1 MQHPTSGIHH
11 ITAIAGDP
19 QRNLDF
25 YAGTLGLRLVK
36 RTVNF
41 DDPGTYH
48 FYYGDRTGR
57 PGTLLTFFP
66 WAGAFQGRPG
76 AGQATVTAF
85 AVPEGSLDYWE
96 DRLGSR
102 QISEVTR
109 RERFGD
115 STLRFTDPDGLALEL
130 VATAPASTVDVHP
143 ESAIP
148 QAAAIRGF
156 QGTTLTLRGADAT
169 AQVLTEVLGLIPAG
183 EDGAWRRYAAPA
195 GAAGGVVDLLRD
207 PDAPAGT
214 LGAGSVHHV
223 AWRATDGAH
232 QLRLRGEV
240 LGHGIGVTPVVDRQ
254 YFQSIYFR
262 EPGGVLFEVATD
274 GPGFLIDEAEATLGG
289 ALKLPPQYEPKRAA
303 IEEVLPPIT
312 LPRPDRAPVEA

>member
-1 MQHPTSGIHH
+1 MQNPTSGIHH

-66 WAGAFQGRPG
+66 WAGAFRGRSG
-76 AGQATVTAF
+76 AGQATETAF
-85 AVPEGSLDYWE
+85 AVPSGSLGYWE
-96 DRLGSR
+96 DRLGASQVGGVAR
-102 QISEVTR
+102 G
-109 RERFGD
+109 ERFGAP
-115 STLRFTDPDGLALEL
+115 TLRFNDPDGMVLEL
-130 VATAPASTVDVHP
+130 VESQVEEQSNVHPASN
-143 ESAIP
+143 IP
-148 QAAAIRGF
+148 GAAAIRRF
-156 QGTTLTLRGADAT
+156 HGTTLTLRGVDAT
-169 AQVLTEVLGLIPAG
+169 AQVLTDVLGLVPAG
-183 EDGAWRRYAAPA
+183 EDGPFRRFAPPA
-195 GAAGGVVDLLRD
+195 GVEGGVVDLLRD
-207 PDAPAGT
+207 PNAGWGS

-223 AWRATDGAH
+223 AWRAADGAQ

-240 LGHGIGVTPVVDRQ
+240 LGHSISVTPVVDRQ

-274 GPGFLIDEAEATLGG
+274 GPGFLIDEPEATLGES
-289 ALKLPPQYEPKRAA
+289 LKLPPQFEAERAA
-303 IEEVLPPIT
+303 IEQVLAPIT
-312 LPRPDRAPVEA
+312 LPGAKQAPVEA

>member
-1 MQHPTSGIHH
+1 MQNPTSGIHH

-66 WAGAFQGRPG
+66 WAGAFRGRSG

-85 AVPEGSLDYWE
+85 AVPAGSLGYWE
-96 DRLGSR
+96 ERLGTS
-102 QISEVTR
+102 QVGGVTL
-109 RERFGD
+109 RERFGAP
-115 STLRFTDPDGLALEL
+115 TLRFSDPDGMALEL
-130 VATAPASTVDVHP
+130 VESKVAEQLSVHPASTVP
-143 ESAIP
+143 S
-148 QAAAIRGF
+148 AAAIRRF
-156 QGTTLTLRGADAT
+156 QGTTLTLRGVDAT
-169 AQVLTEVLGLIPAG
+169 AQVLTDVLGLVPLG
-183 EDGAWRRYAAPA
+183 EDGAFRRFAPPA
-195 GAAGGVVDLLRD
+195 GVDGGVVDLLRD
-207 PDAPAGT
+207 PNAASGS

-223 AWRATDGAH
+223 AWRAADPAQ
-232 QLRLRGEV
+232 QLRLRGDV
-240 LGHGIGVTPVVDRQ
+240 LGHSISVTPVVDRQ

-274 GPGFLIDEAEATLGG
+274 GPGFLIDEPEATLGES
-289 ALKLPPQYEPKRAA
+289 LKLPPQFEAERAA
-303 IEEVLPPIT
+303 IEQLLAPIT
-312 LPRPDRAPVEA
+312 LPGAKQSPVEA

>member
-1 MQHPTSGIHH
+1 MQNPTSGIHH

-66 WAGAFQGRPG
+66 WAGAFRGRSG

-85 AVPEGSLDYWE
+85 AVPAGSLGYWE
-96 DRLGSR
+96 DRLEGS
-102 QISEVTR
+102 QVAGVTR
-109 RERFGD
+109 RELFGAP
-115 STLRFTDPDGLALEL
+115 TLRFTDPDGMALEL
-130 VATAPASTVDVHP
+130 V
-143 ESAIP
+143 ESRIAGELNVQSGSAVP
-148 QAAAIRGF
+148 GAAAIRRF
-156 QGTTLTLRGADAT
+156 HGTTLTLRGVDAT
-169 AQVLTEVLGLIPAG
+169 MQVLAEVLGLVPAG
-183 EDGAWRRYAAPA
+183 EDGAYQRFAPPA
-195 GAAGGVVDLLRD
+195 GAEGGVVDLLRD
-207 PDAPAGT
+207 PNAVSGS

-223 AWRATDGAH
+223 AWRAADGAH

-274 GPGFLIDEAEATLGG
+274 GPGFLIDEPEATLGE
-289 ALKLPPQYEPKRAA
+289 ALMLPPQYEAERPA
-303 IEEVLPPIT
+303 IEQVLAPIT
-312 LPRPDRAPVEA
+312 LPSAKQLPVEA

>member
-1 MQHPTSGIHH
+1 MQNPTSGIHH

-66 WAGAFQGRPG
+66 WAGAFRGRPG
-76 AGQATVTAF
+76 AGQATVTSF
-85 AVPEGSLDYWE
+85 AVPGGSLDYWE

-102 QISEVTR
+102 QVPGVTR
-109 RERFGD
+109 RQRFGE
-115 STLRFTDPDGLALEL
+115 STLRFSDPDGLALEL
-130 VATAPASTVDVHP
+130 VADAATDKGDVHRD
-143 ESAIP
+143 SAIP
-148 QAAAIRGF
+148 ASAAIRRF

-169 AQVLTEVLGLIPAG
+169 AQVLTEVLGLIPAA
-183 EDGAWRRYAAPA
+183 EDGAYRRFAPPA
-195 GAAGGVVDLLRD
+195 GAEGGVVDLLRD
-207 PDAPAGT
+207 PSAPAGT
-214 LGAGSVHHV
+214 LGAGGVHHV
-223 AWRATDGAH
+223 AWRAADGAH

-240 LGHGIGVTPVVDRQ
+240 LGHNLGVTPVVDRQ

-274 GPGFLIDEAEATLGG
+274 GPGFLIDEPEATLGE
-289 ALKLPPQYEPKRAA
+289 ALKLPPRFEPDRAA

-312 LPRPDRAPVEA
+312 LPRTDRSPVEA